1 MYDFHKDKQRYFT
14 MQYYASRDS
23 IVPFVEKYKKLG
35 EHIRVMEI
43 GCAEGGVLK
52 AFLEKSSYCLGV
64 ELMEG
69 RLLKA
74 KEFLHDYVQKKQI
87 DFVAENIYNF
97 SPEQKEGFD
106 IIILKDV
113 IEHIP
118 NQEKLLTR
126 LKVFLKKDGLIFIGF
141 PSWYMPFGG
150 HQQMCKNKFLS
161 KTPYLHLFP
170 RFLYKAILKAFNDKK
185 QLQNLLDIY
194 DTGISTKRF
203 ERILKRTN
211 YTYLE
216 KTSYFIPPIY
226 YYKFKKKQRVLH
238 PIVRSIPLF
247 REFFTMSAYYIV
259 SRNENLKQLSDE
271 K

>member
-1 MYDFHKDKQRYFT
+1 MYDFHKDKKRYFE
-14 MQYYASRDS
+14 MQYFASRDS
-23 IVPFVEKYKKLG
+23 IVPFVEKHKKLG
-35 EHIRVMEI
+35 KHTSVMEI

-52 AFLEKSSYCLGV
+52 AFLEKSCHCFGV

-69 RLLKA
+69 RLQRA
-74 KEFLHDYVQKKQI
+74 KEFLDDYVQKKQI
-87 DFVAENIYNF
+87 DFSAEDIYDF
-97 SPEQKEGFD
+97 SPKENREFD
-106 IIILKDV
+106 VIILKDV
-113 IEHIP
+113 VEHIP
-118 NQEKLLTR
+118 NQEKLLNR
-126 LKVFLKKDGLIFIGF
+126 LKIFLKQDGLIFFGF

-170 RFLYKAILKAFNDKK
+170 RFFYKGILKAFNDRK

-211 YTYLE
+211 FTYLS

-226 YYKFKKKQRVLH
+226 YYKFNKKQRILH
-238 PIVRSIPLF
+238 PIISSIPLF
-247 REFFTMSAYYIV
+247 RELFTMSAYYIV
-259 SRNENLKQLSDE
+259 SRK